1 MKTLALLA
9 AFVVVGM
16 SLGCSREAQPPS
28 HANVIR
34 DALIRLLKRPAGAIL
49 IIEGRRSKKF
59 LQFAGSRD
67 EPLLLDLPA
76 EPLSA
81 EEMQKA
87 KALFAELGYPGP
99 ETYQVLES
107 PGGPP
112 AGKQTSFHVKFGTD
126 VDKATELAVAVL
138 HRVYGFGEDVDLKL
152 TEE

>member
-1 MKTLALLA
+1 MKTLTLLA
-9 AFVVVGM
+9 VLVVVGT
-16 SLGCSREAQPPS
+16 SLGCSREAAPQS
-28 HANVIR
+28 HADVIR
-34 DALIRLLKRPAGAIL
+34 DALKRLLKRPAGAIL
-49 IIEGRRSKKF
+49 IIEEPRSKKF
-59 LQFAGSRD
+59 VQFAGSRD

-76 EPLSA
+76 EPLSP
-81 EEMQKA
+81 EELRKA
-87 KALFAELGYPGP
+87 KALFAEMGYPGP

-138 HRVYGFGEDVDLKL
+138 HRVYGFGEDVELKL